1 MPSAPRSTACQTCK
15 QKRTKCDKKWPACT
29 QCTRKGVK
37 CPGPSSLVKFVR
49 NGHRSAPPSHSR
61 ALAEGSESSPSLQRR
76 VMVSQ
81 GPLKSYRGGNGV
93 EGSFRLQVPR
103 SKLQT
108 AVDTIGS
115 LLISLLDTR
124 GTSTFGT
131 LHFLEFCPQR
141 MSQSACLRDC
151 VALYCHAWIQCHHY
165 RQPVSEVLESK
176 IYGVAIRSLRKTMN
190 DDKLYTAETLG
201 AMVLLERFMYP
212 CRLSKPKEV
221 VRHQLGIRH
230 VMKQIG
236 PPNPDDDLHSWLVR
250 GSVNTMYHVAKYGF
264 SEDST
269 EPEADTPS
277 SEATGTSPYWGDGSH
292 WDMKTEEDDHDYDD
306 ELATHDDDD
315 DVEAIGDVKQQDMF
329 INRGKALVLQIAFRH
344 TKSWLPKISELRQN
358 PCNAERQKAALTQ
371 NIEKLE
377 MALGNVLNKAWKSC
391 LASGSIIESLDPS
404 FFLGRRVDFVSL
416 KLAEDL
422 LSMLL
427 YHAMTVRMLG
437 VLGDING
444 NADESLLSKYKTIC
458 HRCWLCFP
466 YLCTV
471 DAVFQA
477 SMFNKLMVTLEPA
490 TLEELGHFLALD
502 MDWASCGV
510 KDPKDV
516 KSFFFWVHGMV
527 TFFTGQ
533 SNCTTGY

>member
-29 QCTRKGVK
+29 QCIRKGLE

-49 NGHRSAPPSHSR
+49 NGYRSTSPSHKL
-61 ALAEGSESSPSLQRR
+61 ALAEGSESPQPR
-76 VMVSQ
+76 VLVSQ

-108 AVDTIGS
+108 AVDSTGS
-115 LLISLLDTR
+115 LLISLLGTR

-131 LHFLEFCPQR
+131 LHFLEFCPTR
-141 MSQSACLRDC
+141 MSQSECLRDC

-165 RQPVSEVLESK
+165 RRPVSMVLAGK
-176 IYGVAIRSLRKTMN
+176 IYGDAIQSLRKATNN
-190 DDKLYTAETLG
+190 DQLYTVETLG
-201 AMVLLERFMYP
+201 AMVLLERLMYP
-212 CRLSKPKEV
+212 CRLSKPKES

-236 PPNPDDDLHSWLVR
+236 PPNPDDDLHIWLVR
-250 GSVNTMYHVAKYGF
+250 GSVNTMYHVAKYSS
-264 SEDST
+264 SEDFA
-269 EPEADTPS
+269 EPAAGTPS
-277 SEATGTSPYWGDGSH
+277 SETTGKSPYWGDGSH
-292 WDMKTEEDDHDYDD
+292 WEIEDEDKDDDDD
-306 ELATHDDDD
+306 EFTTHDDDD
-315 DVEAIGDVKQQDMF
+315 DGVIDDAKHQDKL
-329 INRGKALVLQIAFRH
+329 INRGRALVLRIALRH
-344 TKSWLPKISELRQN
+344 TKNWLPKISELRQN
-358 PCNAERQKAALTQ
+358 PPDAEWQKATLTQ
-371 NIEKLE
+371 KIEKLE

-391 LASGSIIESLDPS
+391 LASGSIVESQDPS
-404 FFLGRRVDFVSL
+404 FFLGRRFDFSSL

-427 YHAMTVRMLG
+427 YHAMTIRMLG

-444 NADESLLSKYKTIC
+444 NADESLLSKYKSIC

-477 SMFNKLMVTLEPA
+477 SMFNKLLVTLEPA
-490 TLEELGHFLALD
+490 TLEELGHFLALE
-502 MDWASCGV
+502 MDWTSCGV

-533 SNCTTGY
+533 SNCPTGY

>member
-1 MPSAPRSTACQTCK
+1 
-15 QKRTKCDKKWPACT
+15 
-29 QCTRKGVK
+29 
-37 CPGPSSLVKFVR
+37 
-49 NGHRSAPPSHSR
+49 
-61 ALAEGSESSPSLQRR
+61 
-76 VMVSQ
+76 
-81 GPLKSYRGGNGV
+81 
-93 EGSFRLQVPR
+93 
-103 SKLQT
+103 
-108 AVDTIGS
+108 
-115 LLISLLDTR
+115 
-124 GTSTFGT
+124 
-131 LHFLEFCPQR
+131 
-141 MSQSACLRDC
+141 
-151 VALYCHAWIQCHHY
+151 
-165 RQPVSEVLESK
+165 
-176 IYGVAIRSLRKTMN
+176 
-190 DDKLYTAETLG
+190 
-201 AMVLLERFMYP
+201 
-212 CRLSKPKEV
+212 
-221 VRHQLGIRH
+221 
-230 VMKQIG
+230 
-236 PPNPDDDLHSWLVR
+236 
-250 GSVNTMYHVAKYGF
+250 
-264 SEDST
+264 
-269 EPEADTPS
+269 
-277 SEATGTSPYWGDGSH
+277 
-292 WDMKTEEDDHDYDD
+292 MKTEEDDHDYDD

-458 HRCWLCFP
+458 HLCWLCFP